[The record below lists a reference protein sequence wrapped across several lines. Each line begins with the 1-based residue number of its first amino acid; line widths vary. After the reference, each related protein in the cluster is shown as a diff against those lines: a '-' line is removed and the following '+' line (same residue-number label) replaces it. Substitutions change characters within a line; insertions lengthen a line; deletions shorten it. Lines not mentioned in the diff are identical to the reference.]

1 MTPCKLETREGLVRY
16 IVRPRHDHG
25 NGSFSVIA
33 QDARK
38 ALEVAE
44 GMVERG
50 VKDVE
55 ILDESGVA
63 YDLAELERVTA
74 LTENS

>member
-1 MTPCKLETREGLVRY
+1 VRY
-16 IVRPRHDHG
+16 TVRPRHDHG

-33 QDARK
+33 QDARE
-38 ALEVAE
+38 ALDVAK
-44 GMVERG
+44 GMAERG

-63 YDLAELERVTA
+63 YDLAELERA
-74 LTENS
+74 SAPAENS

>member
-1 MTPCKLETREGLVRY
+1 VRY
-16 IVRPRHDHG
+16 TVRPRHDHG

-33 QDARK
+33 QDARE
-38 ALEVAE
+38 ALEVAK

-63 YDLAELERVTA
+63 HDTAELERAT
-74 LTENS
+74 LLGEKS